1 MTPLDEFGWYWTILR
16 NRARRTS
23 GSPGDHASPRFPP
36 EPPFSDCGMRVKEPA
51 LFSFVRSPPEAFLP
65 PRPRFHAASARR
77 CCQGWPRFS
86 GHRRLGLG
94 SVEHDGMLE
103 CRGRQCL
110 LSWYQAPAGSPFS
123 PWSGVVPATP
133 WHSTLASP
141 NVARVLT
148 IKSDGMQAAPRV
160 SCSLVPAGTRI
171 LSSRRYLHQ
180 LTFMLRRRL
189 RPALQSGTFLLKAT
203 CDA

>member
-1 MTPLDEFGWYWTILR
+1 MTGLDEFGLHWTRLR
-16 NRARRTS
+16 NRARGTS

-36 EPPFSDCGMRVKEPA
+36 EPPFSDCGMRVKESA

-65 PRPRFHAASARR
+65 PRPRFHAAIARR

-94 SVEHDGMLE
+94 SVEHDGKLE
-103 CRGRQCL
+103 CRGRPTL
-110 LSWYQAPAGSPFS
+110 LCWYHAPAGSPFS
-123 PWSGVVPATP
+123 PWSGSVPATP
-133 WHSTLASP
+133 WHSTFASP

-160 SCSLVPAGTRI
+160 SCSLVPAGTRT
-171 LSSRRYLHQ
+171 LSGGRYLHQ
-180 LTFMLRRRL
+180 LTVMLRRRL

>member
-1 MTPLDEFGWYWTILR
+1 MTNWDECGSYWTTIR
-16 NRARRTS
+16 NRTRRAS
-23 GSPGDHASPRFPP
+23 GSPGDHVSPRFPP

-51 LFSFVRSPPEAFLP
+51 LISFVRPRRRLFFRPDRVSTPPSRADAVKAGRSSAATEGLAL
-65 PRPRFHAASARR
+65 AASSTVACSSARADK
-77 CCQGWPRFS
+77 
-86 GHRRLGLG
+86 RLL
-94 SVEHDGMLE
+94 
-103 CRGRQCL
+103 RQ
-110 LSWYQAPAGSPFS
+110 YQAPAGSPFS

-160 SCSLVPAGTRI
+160 SCSLVPAGTRT

-180 LTFMLRRRL
+180 LILTLRRRL